1 MMIEGISSRTMW
13 SLGLLREPFSP
24 RLAKLLHPNI
34 ESLIERGVLEYFG
47 LSTSLR
53 FRFLPFRWMVQQ
65 SLMVKDK
72 YRDTHSQLVEAWEI
86 LSLSKDSH
94 QMLHHLSQSGQLAPT
109 HVGRA
114 LWLAIVELDSEQ
126 LVQWWWLG
134 RLHGLLTSNVA
145 YQIATLLIP
154 LLKGHPISVEK
165 IVALEQREL
174 KPGEDCVIKYLR
186 FKHELTMSNHML
198 GIQLAEELLLD
209 LSPEVPKYQLMV
221 YVDLAEMYIQY
232 EDPQNCIRL
241 CIHAL
246 SLPITQTFSHIA
258 LQLYVLLSQGYLRLF
273 QLREGLQACKRGLL
287 LQNLPLHSTT
297 KLYYTQGTLLYQL

>member
-1 MMIEGISSRTMW
+1 MASNCRVGFRTT
-13 SLGLLREPFSP
+13 G
-24 RLAKLLHPNI
+24 
-34 ESLIERGVLEYFG
+34 
-47 LSTSLR
+47 T
-53 FRFLPFRWMVQQ
+53 MV
-65 SLMVKDK
+65 V
-72 YRDTHSQLVEAWEI
+72 AW
-86 LSLSKDSH
+86 
-94 QMLHHLSQSGQLAPT
+94 Q
-109 HVGRA
+109 
-114 LWLAIVELDSEQ
+114 
-126 LVQWWWLG
+126 
-134 RLHGLLTSNVA
+134 LHGLLTSNVA

-241 CIHAL
+241 CVHAL
-246 SLPITQTFSHIA
+246 SLPITHTFSHIA
-258 LQLYVLLSQGYLRLF
+258 LQFVCITLPRILAIVSTSRRFASLVNVVYYYKTSHSIQ
-273 QLREGLQACKRGLL
+273 Q
-287 LQNLPLHSTT
+287 QNYTT
-297 KLYYTQGTLLYQL
+297 HKVHYSIN